1 MGGQAGHRVPS
12 RVREGTRICL
22 QLGVLKIF
30 EPVYRTNPLAQDS
43 AQVIMSLHQ
52 GTAASRKNRF
62 KGGWSNQGV
71 LYTLNER
78 GHKKTDECFL
88 RFKVHYNQLIIEA
101 HV

>member
-30 EPVYRTNPLAQDS
+30 GTNSLAQDS
-43 AQVIMSLHQ
+43 AQVVMSLHQ

-62 KGGWSNQGV
+62 KGGRPNQGV
-71 LYTLNER
+71 LYTLKES
-78 GHKKTDECFL
+78 GQKKRQMSVFD
-88 RFKVHYNQLIIEA
+88 I
-101 HV
+101 